1 MEGDSKAEAIWATC
15 QVFAFD
21 ARKVFRARITNG
33 HEVAKWPV
41 RDGLNGAL
49 RNRARRPVRPD
60 VYKEGMV
67 GTSVVLGMCPQS
79 GTPAGLSELLPPSE
93 KLQWADSSQGA
104 GQISTCLTS
113 QHLGLEARS
122 RQEFKNSLRYMA
134 SLRGQGYMGPK
145 S

>member
-1 MEGDSKAEAIWATC
+1 MPSEARCVQRGDDGNFC
-15 QVFAFD
+15 CL
-21 ARKVFRARITNG
+21 
-33 HEVAKWPV
+33 
-41 RDGLNGAL
+41 RD
-49 RNRARRPVRPD
+49 V
-60 VYKEGMV
+60 
-67 GTSVVLGMCPQS
+67 CPQS
-79 GTPAGLSELLPPSE
+79 STPAGLSELLPPSE

-122 RQEFKNSLRYMA
+122 GQEFKNSLRYMA